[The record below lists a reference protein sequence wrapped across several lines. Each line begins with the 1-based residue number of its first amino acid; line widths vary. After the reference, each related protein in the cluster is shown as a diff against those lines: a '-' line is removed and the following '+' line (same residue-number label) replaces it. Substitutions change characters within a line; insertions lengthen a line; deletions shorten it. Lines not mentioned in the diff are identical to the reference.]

1 MINLSGKKVLITG
14 GSRGIGKA
22 CVELF
27 IKAGADVFFTYERN
41 AKAAKNLLKNV
52 NRYKPE
58 KQVIKDYQMNL
69 SEEGDIVRVIREIV
83 KEFKRIDVLV
93 NNAGIWKYGEA
104 DTMTKENWEETI
116 RINLTGTFLVTREV
130 SRVMKKKKYGRIIN
144 ITSTAGQRGE
154 ALHSHYAASKGGV
167 ISYTKS
173 LSSELANFNI
183 TTNSVAPG
191 WVDTEMCDEV
201 FEDANYKESVRK
213 GIPVGRIATPEDIAG
228 PVLFLASDLARHIN
242 GEILNVNGGSVL
254 CG

>member
-1 MINLSGKKVLITG
+1 MINLSEKKVLITG

-52 NRYKPE
+52 NSYKPE

-183 TTNSVAPG
+183 TTNSIAPG

>member
-52 NRYKPE
+52 NSYKPE